1 MICTQIWYGDY
12 VSIFDGRDLQSE
24 HLITFDENSNNK
36 KRTISSLGRYM
47 LVQFLTDEVWVK
59 HGFDAII
66 RYIPIKPDCANWLNM
81 PDQFLNSPD
90 YPTIN
95 CSWVIANSIDSS
107 IVLNFETI
115 EVNNKHTFY
124 LGFT

>member
-1 MICTQIWYGDY
+1 
-12 VSIFDGRDLQSE
+12 
-24 HLITFDENSNNK
+24 
-36 KRTISSLGRYM
+36 M
-47 LVQFLTDEVWVK
+47 LVQFLTDDIWVK
-59 HGFDAII
+59 HGWAAFIH
-66 RYIPIKPDCANWLNM
+66 YIPIEPDCASWLNM
-81 PDQFLNSPD
+81 PDQFLKSPN